1 MRYFVKEM
9 TRPDVT
15 LTGYIHDKSA
25 ELRNADELGVDAE
38 KIAVCGFSAG
48 GHLAAC
54 MGTVSQNRPVAGNYS
69 LSAMNRF
76 SPEIITDDILAAA
89 KEKLAACAPME

>member
-25 ELRNADELGVDAE
+25 ELRNADELGVDA
-38 KIAVCGFSAG
+38 
-48 GHLAAC
+48 
-54 MGTVSQNRPVAGNYS
+54 
-69 LSAMNRF
+69 
-76 SPEIITDDILAAA
+76 
-89 KEKLAACAPME
+89 